1 MKLIDKNLIENLVL
15 TLALLL
21 TASTIRRKRI
31 CFRLMW
37 SPIFQSTMMLTL
49 SVSSPARFSLLCQIC
64 R

>member
-31 CFRLMW
+31 CFRLM
-37 SPIFQSTMMLTL
+37 
-49 SVSSPARFSLLCQIC
+49 
-64 R
+64 